1 MLVLPVIVCQV
12 APCLQSR
19 CRVGWDKEKCMLW
32 YYVLVQK
39 EACMSIFTLRVDEY
53 YFLFRPCSER
63 ESECQRERER
73 GEGRWMFCS
82 HIWAHNY
89 SMYCVYMYISC
100 TPYQTIIREEGRE
113 KERERENVYDRERER
128 EEREGESFVYMF
140 VLHVVCTV
148 YTCT

>member
-1 MLVLPVIVCQV
+1 MLVLPLIVCQV

-32 YYVLVQK
+32 YYVLVQN

-73 GEGRWMFCS
+73 IGKMNVLFTYLCP
-82 HIWAHNY
+82 Y

-113 KERERENVYDRERER
+113 REGERERKRENVYDRER

>member
-1 MLVLPVIVCQV
+1 
-12 APCLQSR
+12 
-19 CRVGWDKEKCMLW
+19 MLW

-63 ESECQRERER
+63 ESACQRERER
-73 GEGRWMFCS
+73 KRERVRDRERERRGKMRVLFTYLCP
-82 HIWAHNY
+82 Y

-113 KERERENVYDRERER
+113 REGERERKREKERECV
-128 EEREGESFVYMF
+128 
-140 VLHVVCTV
+140 
-148 YTCT
+148 